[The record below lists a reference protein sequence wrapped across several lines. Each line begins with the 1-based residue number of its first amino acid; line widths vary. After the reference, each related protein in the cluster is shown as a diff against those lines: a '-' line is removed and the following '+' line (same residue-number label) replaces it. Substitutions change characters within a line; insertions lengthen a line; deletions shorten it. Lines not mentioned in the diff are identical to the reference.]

1 MMMMMRRVMMMA
13 PPVMLPSRLFA
24 AKWTVRRWRKG
35 SLPSYCNF
43 LDSNFGKCFDFFTRP
58 QLLDD
63 WLTHFVTQQLFW
75 SELRRGDA
83 ATSWQ
88 STLWDHPRS
97 TQDLSGPDVSP
108 QPPTPDHVTKLM
120 GDQTDQKDWRSNRT
134 RPCYGR
140 SAGVHGADLF
150 DCGWGK
156 GKNPRGGAKTRVNQL
171 IIWTLPCN
179 CLLYFNW
186 LKSTLMPRRFW

>member
-1 MMMMMRRVMMMA
+1 MTLSIIHTLDQYWWCRGGILVALVIWYKGITMNVSGKSIGQWWWWWWLSCWSVMMVMMMMRRVMMMA

-75 SELRRGDA
+75 AELRRGDA
-83 ATSWQ
+83 VTSWQ

-108 QPPTPDHVTKLM
+108 QPPTPDHVTRLM
-120 GDQTDQKDWRSNRT
+120 GDQTDRKDWRS
-134 RPCYGR
+134 
-140 SAGVHGADLF
+140 
-150 DCGWGK
+150 
-156 GKNPRGGAKTRVNQL
+156 
-171 IIWTLPCN
+171 
-179 CLLYFNW
+179 
-186 LKSTLMPRRFW
+186 